1 LYIWYI
7 LDIIILDI
15 VHLIRDFLWFLG
27 NPGVCR
33 QIPQSSM
40 LRNVDWA
47 THTCVISFETIG
59 IWPEGADGTDVNNCT
74 RSGDGKLLATGDDFG
89 KVKLFS
95 HPACQPK
102 VIPYNYFK
110 LFYIILKF
118 SLLSK
123 LSIMRNTY

>member
-1 LYIWYI
+1 M
-7 LDIIILDI
+7 
-15 VHLIRDFLWFLG
+15 
-27 NPGVCR
+27 CR

-102 VIPYNYFK
+102 VVYLNYF
-110 LFYIILKF
+110 ILCARIKSLNF
-118 SLLSK
+118 SICVL
-123 LSIMRNTY
+123 Y